1 MARIGK
7 CMTKTKLLHARQIEI
22 SPQIFKAFTLSPS
35 FIAGL
40 IEFVLLLVICAI
52 LSFQLFRYINMD
64 FSEAKT
70 WLFTHCLAHSVKCL
84 SESCIKNITPPSSCL
99 DVSSMIYD
107 GFLHFRHPIVARER
121 EGEAVLPMPRPPTC
135 CCSAVAKPA
144 KSAVEAPRECTR
156 ELQEYISTKIQ
167 CFNSIAPV
175 NVFMQHL
182 RYHENMA
189 ILCPKGQTSY
199 LSILVHHHII

>member
-7 CMTKTKLLHARQIEI
+7 CMTKTSFQVPPCQIDWNQ
-22 SPQIFKAFTLSPS
+22 STHFKAFTLSPS

-107 GFLHFRHPIVARER
+107 GFLHIRHPIVARER
-121 EGEAVLPMPRPPTC
+121 EGEAVLPMPRPPHLLLQC
-135 CCSAVAKPA
+135 CCQAGK
-144 KSAVEAPRECTR
+144 
-156 ELQEYISTKIQ
+156 ISCWGAARVYKRT
-167 CFNSIAPV
+167 AGVP
-175 NVFMQHL
+175 
-182 RYHENMA
+182 
-189 ILCPKGQTSY
+189 
-199 LSILVHHHII
+199 